1 MPKSIDVQRV
11 IVLPSL
17 RLDPPST
24 RCIRR
29 GHIKILDRLRFS
41 PPPRDPR
48 RRQRKNAILVLQSA
62 FSNDLC
68 GHVGDF
74 RRAAG
79 VDVEIFGF

>member
-1 MPKSIDVQRV
+1 MIHNEV
-11 IVLPSL
+11 
-17 RLDPPST
+17 
-24 RCIRR
+24 R
-29 GHIKILDRLRFS
+29 GATLGQMGGAHYIKILDRLRFS